1 MHDISIFKIHQACGQ
16 YTKIKHLADVW
27 NVNVHF
33 FRLETTIHEAPS

>member
-1 MHDISIFKIHQACGQ
+1 MHDISIFKIHQ